1 MPVTMDKD
9 HPASSFLLALPTELL
24 VFVIS
29 LVAPLHERI
38 KLRYVSRR
46 LLYACET
53 PSLWREF
60 VWPYFYSGDEAC
72 VNNVLKVCGQLSM

>member
-1 MPVTMDKD
+1 MPVTMDED
-9 HPASSFLLALPTELL
+9 QRDSNFLLALPTELL
-24 VFVIS
+24 VYIIS
-29 LVAPLHERI
+29 LVAPLRERI

-60 VWPYFYSGDEAC
+60 VWPYFYHR
-72 VNNVLKVCGQLSM
+72 